1 MNPTSTIINQIIS
14 GTEILGKPSNLS
26 PPMGRAVTLQLEYFL
41 LLPSSCLSAPSDGSD
56 LDPPPSQGLVSEL
69 FSSLLH
75 FIAPCSSSVLEKR
88 TKVHSLAPKA
98 PLARRSAALAGQG
111 QFVTAVATV
120 PSKNREGK
128 HSGRDEQKS
137 H

>member
-69 FSSLLH
+69 FSSPFYCSLQ
-75 FIAPCSSSVLEKR
+75 FFSAREEDKSSQPGTKGSSCQKVSSPCWAGTVCDCCGHGAFQKQR
-88 TKVHSLAPKA
+88 GKA
-98 PLARRSAALAGQG
+98 QWQR
-111 QFVTAVATV
+111 
-120 PSKNREGK
+120 
-128 HSGRDEQKS
+128 
-137 H
+137 